1 MALLDERGVGG
12 GEDVVVVGSGER
24 LALDELPVALAVAG
38 PVVAHD
44 GLRVEADADP
54 GGASSHLFAQGLGQG
69 AASGELASG
78 GVRGDG
84 EFRKVTGQKQGGERE
99 ERYLCSLV
107 LSLEDGCRNWQHRKG
122 DQIDRTLLGKRG
134 MQADVRDEE
143 KHQSECEG
151 SAGEGQE
158 RSILA
163 PPVTDRR
170 SQRGEGEQC
179 QGYARDGAEYLK

>member
-78 GVRGDG
+78 GVRADG

-122 DQIDRTLLGKRG
+122 DQIDRTILGKRG
-134 MQADVRDEE
+134 MQAAGPDEQE
-143 KHQSECEG
+143 HQSEYG
-151 SAGEGQE
+151 ARAGHG
-158 RSILA
+158 RSHALLA
-163 PPVTDRR
+163 PPRTEPRTP
-170 SQRGEGEQC
+170 C
-179 QGYARDGAEYLK
+179 AA